1 MAKTLK
7 FAVKQTIP
15 VFCGY
20 IFLGIAFGLLL
31 QKAGFSFIW
40 AFLISLIVYA
50 GSMQFVLVGLLSGG
64 ASLATVAVMTLMI
77 NSRHIFYGLS
87 FIEKFKKMGRR
98 YWYMIFSLT
107 DETYSVLCS
116 VKVPSE
122 MDEKRVL
129 FLIALLDHIYWITGS
144 VIGALIGEKIP
155 FNSQGI
161 DFAMTALFIVIFL
174 EQWKESKTH
183 IPALTGILISVLFL
197 KLMGP
202 ASFLMPA
209 LIMIVLILLMGK
221 SRIIRE
227 LGCEDVPTNEHVQ
240 QEHSQEEGIS

>member
-1 MAKTLK
+1 MK
-7 FAVKQTIP
+7 
-15 VFCGY
+15 
-20 IFLGIAFGLLL
+20 IA
-31 QKAGFSFIW
+31 
-40 AFLISLIVYA
+40 LINVYTR
-50 GSMQFVLVGLLSGG
+50 QEEYPCKY
-64 ASLATVAVMTLMI
+64 SLATMRLSEYLM
-77 NSRHIFYGLS
+77 S
-87 FIEKFKKMGRR
+87 FGYKVDLIPISIEKFKKMGRR

-221 SRIIRE
+221 SLIIRE
-227 LGCEDVPTNEHVQ
+227 FGCEDVPTNEHVQ
-240 QEHSQEEGIS
+240 QEHSQEEGI